1 MEVTPRRE
9 QSCKQCTG
17 SLTLRAGEA
26 VCVNGISGPMGSGE
40 WLAGWVRSLKGANL
54 KFGDKEIK
62 CGENYVDGSMVLET

>member
-1 MEVTPRRE
+1 
-9 QSCKQCTG
+9 
-17 SLTLRAGEA
+17 
-26 VCVNGISGPMGSGE
+26 MGSGE